1 MCGSLRGRRCRK
13 IPAPKGSGF
22 LCDKAVFLFSI
33 IVAQLHPKVNFISC
47 PQDKEQETMMNAPRM
62 FITFDSKEI
71 GSCLQFVEFPR

>member
-1 MCGSLRGRRCRK
+1 MDRLEVAVVERF
-13 IPAPKGSGF
+13 PPLKGVVSY
-22 LCDKAVFLFSI
+22 ATRLFSYS
-33 IVAQLHPKVNFISC
+33 VLSWPQLHPKVNFISC